1 MSTTVT
7 FKAWLNKKLR
17 ELNTDETVF
26 GSYILGILEGGE
38 NDEEKKEAL
47 DGILGEILNDN
58 IDEVIQ
64 SIIDKWQ
71 EYQPN
76 VNESNNCDKGLD
88 VENKLTK
95 LLEAHNIQTTVKER
109 TYTEEERRI
118 REQILAQYSQ
128 TEVSDDDYNAVHSD
142 EESEKHISGGSGN
155 SSVNCIERNTN
166 VQDVLALQK
175 ERRELARSE
184 AAAKKQ
190 KDKEDRERQKQLR
203 EEKKEKRKTV
213 KGERR
218 R

>member
-7 FKAWLNKKLR
+7 FKTWLNKKLR

-26 GSYILGILEGGE
+26 GSYILGILDGDE
-38 NDEEKKEAL
+38 NEEEKREAL
-47 DGILGEILNDN
+47 EGILSEILNEN
-58 IDEVIQ
+58 IEEVIQ
-64 SIIDKWQ
+64 SIIGKWE
-71 EYQPN
+71 EYHPKT
-76 VNESNNCDKGLD
+76 NESNNYDNSLD
-88 VENKLTK
+88 VEDKLTK
-95 LLEAHNIQTTVKER
+95 LLEAQNIQTTVKER
-109 TYTEEERRI
+109 TYTEEEKRI

-128 TEVSDDDYNAVHSD
+128 TEVSDDDYNATHSD
-142 EESEKHISGGSGN
+142 EEPEKHISGGGGS
-155 SSVNCIERNTN
+155 SSVNGIERNTN

-175 ERRELARSE
+175 ERREQARSE